1 MCLCNNGERK
11 ERIALST
18 LFSLLIL
25 PQVLSILVNEL
36 FSLAYPAGASAI
48 ERELLIRSMK
58 LEFPK
63 GMKRVRIFVGQ
74 PQ

>member
-1 MCLCNNGERK
+1 MCNDGERK
-11 ERIALST
+11 DRIALST

-25 PQVLSILVNEL
+25 PQVLSILVNVL
-36 FSLAYPAGASAI
+36 FSLGYPAGATAI